1 MTLNRSHFLMGVPFL
16 TGALIAL
23 LSPLDVLEHEAFR
36 AIYELAAA
44 IVPAVRKMK
53 GDYELGQVAML
64 YQSATWLMSPLTVAG
79 AYIACSQQAGAFISH
94 WKKMKAFSLFFFSAI
109 VPPLLVYA
117 AVGTMESSN
126 PDDWRAMLAFR
137 SRTGM
142 PIMGYVVSNGAALVI
157 VLSMVYWRNLNSI
170 FSK

>member
-79 AYIACSQQAGAFISH
+79 AYINASAQTTFVLRTKEKWLLSFCCFVIVLPAVAV
-94 WKKMKAFSLFFFSAI
+94 FF
-109 VPPLLVYA
+109 
-117 AVGTMESSN
+117 AVANHETN
-126 PDDWRAMLAFR
+126 NLDDWRAMLAFH
-137 SRTGM
+137 SRFGM
-142 PIMGYVVSNGAALVI
+142 VFFGYLVSSMAAVSI
-157 VLSMVYWRNLNSI
+157 GISMVYWRNLNSI

>member
-23 LSPLDVLEHEAFR
+23 LSPMDVLEHEAFR

-53 GDYELGQVAML
+53 GDYELGQVAIL
-64 YQSATWLMSPLTVAG
+64 YQSATWLMSPMTVAG
-79 AYIACSQQAGAFISH
+79 LYVALSQQAGAFISY
-94 WKKMKAFSLFFFSAI
+94 WKKMKAFSLFFFGAI
-109 VPPLLVYA
+109 VPPSVLFLAMVSL
-117 AVGTMESSN
+117 ENSN

-142 PIMGYVVSNGAALVI
+142 PIMGYVASNGAALVI
-157 VLSMVYWRNLNSI
+157 GLSMVYWRNLNSI